1 MSVALNVTRD
11 MLEKV
16 VGAETAERLS
26 EQYGGSM
33 PVYISKFPCLNS
45 RQRELIGSVKLAELC
60 RAFGGAFVF
69 FPSGPSLLKN

>member
-1 MSVALNVTRD
+1 MSTALKVTRD

-16 VGAETAERLS
+16 VGTETAQHLS
-26 EQYGGSM
+26 KQYGGSL

-45 RQRELIGSVKLAELC
+45 RQRELIGSAKLADLC

-69 FPSGPSLLKN
+69 FPVSHSFVKE